1 MTRDYKPSE
10 PVTLVTD
17 LILAIQGFLFGLILL
32 YYYMKNKDKRRKDSI
47 FWVGFFISVALFAL
61 FGAISHGS
69 TSVKIASILWPPTM
83 IFGGISFIFF
93 SAGVIIFYKEKYDKM
108 LIVPVILVIIYLI
121 LAVLLN
127 WIFLLWVVL
136 LLICS
141 VIIFFYAFKAKKK
154 EKELASYIIY
164 GLILIL
170 IGGAV
175 QAIGGFIGY
184 ETMFGSN
191 NEYLFSP
198 HNDIFH
204 IIAAIGLIVFFKG
217 IKKEFI

>member
-1 MTRDYKPSE
+1 
-10 PVTLVTD
+10 
-17 LILAIQGFLFGLILL
+17 
-32 YYYMKNKDKRRKDSI
+32 
-47 FWVGFFISVALFAL
+47 
-61 FGAISHGS
+61 
-69 TSVKIASILWPPTM
+69 
-83 IFGGISFIFF
+83 
-93 SAGVIIFYKEKYDKM
+93 M

-154 EKELASYIIY
+154 GKELARYIIY

-170 IGGAV
+170 IGGVV

-184 ETMFGSN
+184 GTMFGPN

-204 IIAAIGLIVFFKG
+204 VIAAIGLIVFFKG